1 MVRTPRE
8 QDCMSNKNF
17 RRDRSHKGF
26 RDNDEHQ
33 GDGGFFPPQF
43 MRQPGDRPYGAY
55 GGDRPQYDDRPRR
68 SFGSDAAPGVEADVT
83 VKWFDP
89 NKGFGFVALSDG
101 SGDAFL
107 HVRQVEAAGFSSVE
121 PGTPLKVVLGS
132 GQKGQQVNSI
142 IEVGEAPAQPAY
154 SAPRPRTAPR
164 FEQASGPS
172 EVKSGAVKWYDATKG
187 FGFVQVDGGGRDIFV
202 HASALRRSGLETLLD
217 GQRVEMEVVTGKKGL
232 EASRVTVL

>member
-1 MVRTPRE
+1 
-8 QDCMSNKNF
+8 MSNKNF

-26 RDNDEHQ
+26 RDNDDHQ

-43 MRQPGDRPYGAY
+43 MRQPGDRPYG
-55 GGDRPQYDDRPRR
+55 DRPQYDERPRR
-68 SFGSDAAPGVEADVT
+68 SFGSDSAPGVETDVT

-89 NKGFGFVALSDG
+89 GKGFGFVALSDG

-107 HVRQVEAAGFSSVE
+107 HIRQVEAAGFSTVE

-142 IEVGEAPAQPAY
+142 IEVGDSPEAPAY
-154 SAPRPRTAPR
+154 SEPRPRHAAPR
-164 FEQASGPS
+164 FERDASGPA
-172 EVKSGAVKWYDATKG
+172 EVKSGTVKSGTVKWYDPNKG

-202 HASALRRSGLETLLD
+202 HASALRRSGIDDLLD

-232 EASRVTVL
+232 EASRITVL